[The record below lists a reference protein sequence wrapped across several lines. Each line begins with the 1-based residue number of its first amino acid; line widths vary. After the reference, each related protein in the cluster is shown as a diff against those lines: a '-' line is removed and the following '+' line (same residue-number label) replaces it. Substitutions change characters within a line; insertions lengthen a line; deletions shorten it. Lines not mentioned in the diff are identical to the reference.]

1 MTRGFEPANADFEQ
15 RVSDSFGRQA
25 MMGLIG
31 ARLAL
36 IEPGHVRIEL
46 PFRADLTQQHGFF
59 HGGVTSTIADSAG
72 GYAAFSLF
80 PAEASVLTVEFKIN
94 LVAPARGE
102 SLLAVGRVIRP
113 GRTLTLCDIEVQ
125 AIDGGAASLCAKGLQ
140 TIMRLDGRPGQACR
154 RRGRHRLM
162 SEEATR

>member
-1 MTRGFEPANADFEQ
+1 MSQAFEPADPDFER
-15 RVSDSFGRQA
+15 RVRDSFGRQA

-31 ARLAL
+31 ARLDL
-36 IEPGHVRIEL
+36 IEPGHVRIAL

-94 LVAPARGE
+94 LVAPAQGE
-102 SLLAVGRVIRP
+102 SLLALGRVIRP

-125 AIDGGAASLCAKGLQ
+125 VIDGGAARLCAKGLQ
-140 TIMRLDGRPGQACR
+140 TIMRLDGRPDMPAGSAAAA
-154 RRGRHRLM
+154 G
-162 SEEATR
+162 S